1 MDYANSAGK
10 KEADAAK
17 RILCLIQWN
26 ASELIEKAASMK
38 LIDPATPA
46 SDRNH
51 GSPDG
56 LIPSP
61 LFMR

>member
-38 LIDPATPA
+38 LIVSTTRKNQLQELDFRL
-46 SDRNH
+46 S
-51 GSPDG
+51 SP
-56 LIPSP
+56 
-61 LFMR
+61 